1 MSNIIENH
9 DCFFCDIPYPH
20 PSCFISNYNDIWV
33 CSTCENCEMNI
44 SIHNFQGN
52 GECCICLEDKPLI
65 KFATCIHTA
74 CLNCYKTIYFGLNR
88 PIHWREMTDVSPDWP
103 YEINED
109 DDNDLEKIKQ
119 IEYEEF
125 EAMYFN
131 IKENSYDELVTIRN
145 NLISERSEW
154 MNSDAFINYENG
166 MFKYFSK
173 FVKECKMNDENKTK
187 GNSSC
192 PLCRA

>member
-1 MSNIIENH
+1 M
-9 DCFFCDIPYPH
+9 
-20 PSCFISNYNDIWV
+20 
-33 CSTCENCEMNI
+33 
-44 SIHNFQGN
+44 
-52 GECCICLEDKPLI
+52 
-65 KFATCIHTA
+65 
-74 CLNCYKTIYFGLNR
+74 GLNR
-88 PIHWREMTDVSPDWP
+88 PIHWREIHWREMTDVAPNWP

-119 IEYEEF
+119 IEYDEF

-131 IKENSYDELVTIRN
+131 FEENSYDELVTIRN

-166 MFKYFSK
+166 MFKYCSE
-173 FVKECKMNDENKTK
+173 FVKIYNENKKK

>member
-1 MSNIIENH
+1 
-9 DCFFCDIPYPH
+9 
-20 PSCFISNYNDIWV
+20 
-33 CSTCENCEMNI
+33 
-44 SIHNFQGN
+44 
-52 GECCICLEDKPLI
+52 
-65 KFATCIHTA
+65 
-74 CLNCYKTIYFGLNR
+74 
-88 PIHWREMTDVSPDWP
+88 MTDVSPDWP

>member
-1 MSNIIENH
+1 M
-9 DCFFCDIPYPH
+9 
-20 PSCFISNYNDIWV
+20 
-33 CSTCENCEMNI
+33 
-44 SIHNFQGN
+44 

-74 CLNCYKTIYFGLNR
+74 CLNCYKTIYLGFNR

-103 YEINED
+103 YEIND
-109 DDNDLEKIKQ
+109 DLEKIKQ
-119 IEYEEF
+119 MEYDEF

-166 MFKYFSK
+166 MFKYFSE
-173 FVKECKMNDENKTK
+173 FVKEYNENKTK